1 MKLRLVARWCSF
13 IGLIAASCSPTE
25 SSPAIRTEAGPD
37 GAISAL
43 GDLDAT
49 VSIGIDAGADSST
62 ESSTDVNPSPP
73 KDGAPAP
80 ACDTGPGV
88 VALVDSGLYVYAMA
102 LSDSTIYL
110 GTPNGVWSVPRTGG
124 TPSHVSG
131 NDEVD
136 SLAVDS
142 MRVFWAGFCPQ
153 SPNKGAAPDPT
164 CSTSTALF
172 AAPLSGGNY
181 SVLAAGAWATT
192 GMLVDSS
199 GIYGSD
205 LSTMWVASPN
215 GGSPRTLTDPTV
227 SPTAFAIQGDTVYVA
242 SFGNPGSVVGIPKA
256 GGANVTLVD
265 NQAHPGSIA
274 ADASGVYWSDWG
286 TAGSWGA
293 LMRANLD
300 GSAVT
305 VLLAGEPSN
314 AISISSL
321 AIDQHDVFWT
331 EQGAGRVM
339 KISKSGGAPQVI
351 AEGLSGPNRI
361 ATYGGN
367 IYWLEQPF
375 VDASISVSDS
385 GSAGADAGAYM
396 ATTVMTACK

>member
-1 MKLRLVARWCSF
+1 
-13 IGLIAASCSPTE
+13 
-25 SSPAIRTEAGPD
+25 
-37 GAISAL
+37 
-43 GDLDAT
+43 
-49 VSIGIDAGADSST
+49 
-62 ESSTDVNPSPP
+62 
-73 KDGAPAP
+73 
-80 ACDTGPGV
+80 
-88 VALVDSGLYVYAMA
+88 
-102 LSDSTIYL
+102 
-110 GTPNGVWSVPRTGG
+110 
-124 TPSHVSG
+124 
-131 NDEVD
+131 
-136 SLAVDS
+136 
-142 MRVFWAGFCPQ
+142 
-153 SPNKGAAPDPT
+153 
-164 CSTSTALF
+164 
-172 AAPLSGGNY
+172 
-181 SVLAAGAWATT
+181 
-192 GMLVDSS
+192 MLVDSS

-256 GGANVTLVD
+256 GGANVTLVA

-321 AIDQHDVFWT
+321 AIDQDDVFWT

-361 ATYGGN
+361 MTYGGN

-396 ATTVMTACK
+396 AATVMTACK